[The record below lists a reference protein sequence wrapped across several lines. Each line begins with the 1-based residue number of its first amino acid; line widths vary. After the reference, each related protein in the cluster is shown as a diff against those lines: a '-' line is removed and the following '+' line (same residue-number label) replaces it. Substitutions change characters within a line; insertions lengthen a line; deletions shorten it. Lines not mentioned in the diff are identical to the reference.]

1 MLELK
6 ITEFF
11 NNGDHWH
18 NSNSIAN
25 LGQNAG
31 ANTWEH
37 AKQESSEFIFV
48 TEETRQAIQEY
59 VKGFGAWDWQEITG
73 WTDTELN
80 ALVLQFISADIN
92 DLEVYTDD
100 NGELDWE
107 LIAEAQEAGQI
118 ASNLYCYR
126 GNEIEYYYYI
136 GY

>member
-6 ITEFF
+6 ITNFF
-11 NNGDHWH
+11 NNGDHWY
-18 NSNSIAN
+18 NSNSVAN

-31 ANTWEH
+31 AITWEH
-37 AKQESSEFIFV
+37 AKQESIEFFFV

-59 VKGFGAWDWQEITG
+59 VKGFGAWDWQEVTG

-92 DLEVYTDD
+92 ELEAYTDD
-100 NGELDWE
+100 NGEPDWE
-107 LIAEAQEAGQI
+107 LIAEAQEVGQI
-118 ASNLYCYR
+118 ASNLYI
-126 GNEIEYYYYI
+126 GDNSEYYYYI